1 MQKGTDLISL
11 SYCSRASFAV
21 APRSYGV
28 HPEVNRILVHSRRHN
43 RRKGIGGVLHFGDGC
58 FFQYLEGSADEV
70 DALFARICR
79 DSRHHDVE
87 RLTRRPIGS
96 RRFEAWSMKFV
107 AIERVI
113 EELLRRHHLD
123 RFDPYQFTPAIIDD
137 VVMTCIQSAEV
148 APGALPDELAGGP
161 RRKSLWQRLIGE
173 AGTSGH

>member
-1 MQKGTDLISL
+1 MQTGEELISL

-28 HPEVNRILVHSRRHN
+28 HPEVNRILVHSRRYN
-43 RRKGIGGVLHFGDGC
+43 RSAGIGGVLHFGDGC
-58 FFQYLEGSADEV
+58 FFQYLEGSADHI
-70 DALFARICR
+70 DGLFARICR

-96 RRFEAWSMKFV
+96 RRFDAWSMKFV

-113 EELLRRHHLD
+113 EELLRRHDLD

-137 VVMTCIQSAEV
+137 VVMTCIQSAEA
-148 APGALPDELAGGP
+148 APGATPEDGLQAP
-161 RRKSLWQRLIGE
+161 RRRSFWQRLVGQHS
-173 AGTSGH
+173 ASGR